1 MQFFNLKRA
10 EGLSVYDALVAAGQ
24 ARFRAI
30 MLTTITTVLGLTPLI
45 LETSFQ
51 ARFLIPMAISIAA
64 GLISATVMI
73 LVVLPCI
80 MLIFD
85 DIMGLLYLLWHGEKR
100 PAHQPTQGSFAAQP
114 STSL

>member
-1 MQFFNLKRA
+1 MKRS
-10 EGLSVYDALVAAGQ
+10 EGQSVYDALVAAGQ

-80 MLIFD
+80 ILVFD
-85 DIMGLLYLLWHGEKR
+85 DIKGVLHFLWLGEKR
-100 PAHQPTQGSFAAQP
+100 AEDTKPEGVYAGGVETAS
-114 STSL
+114 